1 MERVNLAWTAE
12 NWITVV
18 LMAALGYLLFSLV
31 WQLFNRAAND
41 NSAAGNVFSWI
52 IPRRAA

>member
-1 MERVNLAWTAE
+1 MERVYIAWSIE

-31 WQLFNRAAND
+31 AKATMQYQGG
-41 NSAAGNVFSWI
+41 SA
-52 IPRRAA
+52 